1 MWKFLPFNNWI
12 IFYLQV
18 YRELVFEGAISDV
31 MLYRGKNILSYKI
44 TKKATENKWYTADH
58 DYDMDGI
65 KAQKRWSQIVN
76 LFQTKNGMWVLYI
89 FITKC
94 DVEVNNNSGL
104 PNTGVFEHLISKKVL
119 HLKLNT
125 MSLDIFAETYSLQ
138 GMSNYIEKSLTR
150 FEVTLSLY
158 LLVPSSNG
166 GD

>member
-65 KAQKRWSQIVN
+65 KAQK
-76 LFQTKNGMWVLYI
+76 G
-89 FITKC
+89 
-94 DVEVNNNSGL
+94 GL
-104 PNTGVFEHLISKKVL
+104 
-119 HLKLNT
+119 
-125 MSLDIFAETYSLQ
+125 
-138 GMSNYIEKSLTR
+138 KS
-150 FEVTLSLY
+150 
-158 LLVPSSNG
+158 
-166 GD
+166 